1 MGGIRWYMV
10 LWELQIK
17 KKNLQQHTDVIGKL
31 INGSNV
37 KIGKNTSTKLP
48 LPILHATHGW
58 YWAPEKTSKLNDSRL
73 CGLFG

>member
-17 KKNLQQHTDVIGKL
+17 KKLFATARGCNRKTQWVQC
-31 INGSNV
+31 
-37 KIGKNTSTKLP
+37 KNREKTQVLNYP
-48 LPILHATHGW
+48 
-58 YWAPEKTSKLNDSRL
+58 WAPEKTSKLNDSRL